1 MWIDTHCH
9 LDFIVSKEEQLSK
22 INFAQLD
29 YIICPSA
36 DQHSF
41 EKLVRIH
48 EQNKKCVYALGY
60 HPLYLK
66 ALPKNAVEELER
78 AIQNFNP
85 IAVGEIGLDFYVPD
99 YDKEMQIT
107 YFNQQLAL
115 AQTYN
120 LPVILHVRSAI
131 DEVIKILK
139 NYPHIKG
146 IVHAFNGSR
155 QQADQLIQRQFK
167 LGFGGAMTYP
177 RALHI
182 QRLATELP
190 IESIVLETDA
200 PDMNP
205 SWLTKDLD
213 NHPNQLPQI
222 AAFFAQLRN
231 ISLEKLALQMKQ
243 NLQEVMPQIGIC

>member
-9 LDFIVSKEEQLSK
+9 LDFIVSKEEQLSN

-60 HPLYLK
+60 HPLYLN
-66 ALPKNAVEELER
+66 ALPKNAVEELEK
-78 AIQNFNP
+78 AIQKFNP
-85 IAVGEIGLDFYVPD
+85 IAVGEIGLDFYVAD
-99 YDKEMQIT
+99 YDKEQQIT
-107 YFNQQLAL
+107 DFNQQLTL
-115 AQTYN
+115 AQKYN

-155 QQADQLIQRQFK
+155 QQADQFIKKQFK
-167 LGFGGAMTYP
+167 LGFGGAMTYS
-177 RALHI
+177 RALNI
-182 QRLATELP
+182 QRLAKELP

-205 SWLTKDLD
+205 SWLAKDLD

-222 AAFFAQLRN
+222 ATFFAQLRN

-243 NLQEVMPQIGIC
+243 NLQEVMPQIGTC

>member
-1 MWIDTHCH
+1 
-9 LDFIVSKEEQLSK
+9 
-22 INFAQLD
+22 
-29 YIICPSA
+29 
-36 DQHSF
+36 
-41 EKLVRIH
+41 
-48 EQNKKCVYALGY
+48 
-60 HPLYLK
+60 
-66 ALPKNAVEELER
+66 
-78 AIQNFNP
+78 
-85 IAVGEIGLDFYVPD
+85 VGEIGLDFYVAD
-99 YDKEMQIT
+99 YDKEQQIT

-155 QQADQLIQRQFK
+155 QQADQLIKKQFK
-167 LGFGGAMTYP
+167 LGFGGAMTYS

-205 SWLTKDLD
+205 SWLAKDLD

-243 NLQEVMPQIGIC
+243 NLQEVMPQIGTC

>member
-9 LDFIVSKEEQLSK
+9 LDFIVSKEEQLSN

-66 ALPKNAVEELER
+66 ALPKNAVEELEK
-78 AIQNFNP
+78 AIQKFNP
-85 IAVGEIGLDFYVPD
+85 IAVGEIGLDFYVAD
-99 YDKEMQIT
+99 YDKEQQIT
-107 YFNQQLAL
+107 YFNQQLTL

-155 QQADQLIQRQFK
+155 QQADQLIKRQFK
-167 LGFGGAMTYP
+167 LGFGGAMTYS

-205 SWLTKDLD
+205 SWLAKDMD

-243 NLQEVMPQIGIC
+243 NLQEVMPQIGTC

>member
-22 INFAQLD
+22 INFAELD

-48 EQNKKCVYALGY
+48 KQNKKCLYALGY

-66 ALPKNAVEELER
+66 ELPKNAFEHLED

-85 IAVGEIGLDFYVPD
+85 IAVGEIGLDFYLPD
-99 YDKEMQIT
+99 YDKEQQVFH
-107 YFNQQLAL
+107 FNQQLLL
-115 AQTYN
+115 AKKYN

-139 NYPHIKG
+139 SYPDIKG
-146 IVHAFNGSR
+146 IAHAFNGSR
-155 QQADQLIQRQFK
+155 QQADLLIKRHFK
-167 LGFGGAMTYP
+167 LGFGGAMTYS
-177 RALHI
+177 RALNI
-182 QRLATELP
+182 QRLAKELP

-205 SWLTKDLD
+205 SWLAKDLD

-222 AAFFAQLRN
+222 ATFFAQLRN

-243 NLQEVMPQIGIC
+243 NLKEVMPQIGTG